1 MESLTTQCTLKM
13 WLNIGQKGRS
23 PFPERETS
31 IANSLTA
38 EMICR
43 MPCSGFQPESPVEPS
58 SISPESPEK
67 ASIAESKQYLGAPG
81 KDARAQL

>member
-1 MESLTTQCTLKM
+1 MKSLTTLKL
-13 WLNIGQKGRS
+13 WLNMRQKGWS

-58 SISPESPEK
+58 SISPESPEI
-67 ASIAESKQYLGAPG
+67 APIAESKQYFGAPG
-81 KDARAQL
+81 KDARAHL